1 MSKSRRI
8 TIDLPPDVAD
18 ALDRM
23 VADMQSGTIEQAAA
37 AAVHDWLISAG
48 YLRHDG
54 VEEDTP
60 TEGEA

>member
-1 MSKSRRI
+1 MSNRKRI
-8 TIDLPPDVAD
+8 TIDLPPDVSD

-23 VADMQSGTIEQAAA
+23 VADMRSGTREQAAGA
-37 AAVHDWLISAG
+37 AIHDWLISAG

-60 TEGEA
+60 TQGEG

>member
-1 MSKSRRI
+1 MPKNRI
-8 TIDLPPDVAD
+8 TIHLTDEEMA

-23 VADMQSGTIEQAAA
+23 VADMRKGTRERAAGEA
-37 AAVHDWLISAG
+37 IHGWLISAG

-60 TEGEA
+60 TRGDA

>member
-1 MSKSRRI
+1 M
-8 TIDLPPDVAD
+8 AD

-23 VADMQSGTIEQAAA
+23 VADMQSGTPEQAAA

-60 TEGEA
+60 TKREG